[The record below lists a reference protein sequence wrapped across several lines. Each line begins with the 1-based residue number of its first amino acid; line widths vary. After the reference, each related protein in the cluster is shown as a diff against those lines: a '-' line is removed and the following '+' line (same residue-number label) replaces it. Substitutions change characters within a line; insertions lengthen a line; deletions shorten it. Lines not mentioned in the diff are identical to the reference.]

1 MEDNFENL
9 SLNLSFR
16 QMEAEWTMEPSSSF
30 KERFIYFQGEL
41 RKTTLTTCL
50 QITISSY
57 CEFINSFH
65 ATGSSLY
72 SLQTPENQIISDVFM
87 GYKKRPVAWNGLNCT
102 RN

>member
-50 QITISSY
+50 
-57 CEFINSFH
+57 
-65 ATGSSLY
+65 
-72 SLQTPENQIISDVFM
+72 
-87 GYKKRPVAWNGLNCT
+87 
-102 RN
+102 